1 MVSLQQIKTN
11 VLRLRDGMEELWENK
26 TQSDIR
32 GFQFFGYCE
41 YSRDFCYSWQSRGCS
56 HMRTRSCQSGIEVQI
71 QTDKTS
77 APPSCRNVK
86 RCEYFLQPWH
96 ERSPN
101 QGWGEQAAPGWR
113 TTDGHNK
120 NWAGRKREWGFGR
133 VGHFEGGKRCDLR
146 EKGQTMRGKKL
157 DLFRW
162 KIKVKEK
169 ADQKLLW

>member
-32 GFQFFGYCE
+32 GFQFFEYCE

-86 RCEYFLQPWH
+86 RCEWAFPPAMAREKPKSGVGWTGSTRMENNRWTQQELGWEEEGMGFWKSGAPW
-96 ERSPN
+96 
-101 QGWGEQAAPGWR
+101 
-113 TTDGHNK
+113 
-120 NWAGRKREWGFGR
+120 GRKEMWS
-133 VGHFEGGKRCDLR
+133 
-146 EKGQTMRGKKL
+146 
-157 DLFRW
+157 
-162 KIKVKEK
+162 
-169 ADQKLLW
+169 